1 MMISISE
8 LVWDVEVVVWMCG
21 NSDRLLYSVME
32 PLAMILAFN
41 DTGRK
46 LSEVRLRIDLHRI
59 AEMLSLYRVKLVVE
73 IRLTAPRG
81 WT

>member
-8 LVWDVEVVVWMCG
+8 LVWDVEVVWMCR

-41 DTGRK
+41 DTGSK
-46 LSEVRLRIDLHRI
+46 LSEVELRIDLHRI
-59 AEMLSLYRVKLVVE
+59 AEMLSLYRVKLVVKM
-73 IRLTAPRG
+73 RLTAPRS